1 MKKNIVEISFTG
13 NNFSAYVPSL
23 PGCVSTGDS
32 PESVKKNIKDAI
44 DFHIEGT
51 LEDGDR
57 IPKSFK
63 GNYELSFKFDAKS
76 LLNYYK
82 GIFTNAAFERITGI
96 NQKQIQHYATGHR
109 KPRPAQTKKIEQALH
124 ALGSELMAIEL

>member
-13 NNFSAYVPSL
+13 NNFSAHVPAL
-23 PGCVSTGDS
+23 PGCVSVGDTT
-32 PESVKKNIKDAI
+32 EEIKKNINEAI
-44 DFHIEGT
+44 EFHLLGMK
-51 LEDGDR
+51 EDGDI
-57 IPKSFK
+57 IPGSFIGK
-63 GNYELSFKFDAKS
+63 YELSFKFDTQS

-109 KPRPAQTKKIEQALH
+109 VPRAAQVKRIEKALH
-124 ALGSELMAIEL
+124 SLGSELMALEL